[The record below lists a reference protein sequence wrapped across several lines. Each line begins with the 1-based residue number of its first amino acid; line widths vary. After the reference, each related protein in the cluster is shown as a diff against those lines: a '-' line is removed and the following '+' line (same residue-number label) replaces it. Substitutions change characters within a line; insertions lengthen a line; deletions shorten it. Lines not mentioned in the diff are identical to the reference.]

1 VFTYV
6 AGGVAVAGV
15 GAGVTFGLLANSN
28 ASTLRGSVHTSDQA
42 NGYVNNAKTDATVAN
57 ISYGVAAAA
66 AATAI
71 VLFFVEK

>member
-1 VFTYV
+1 
-6 AGGVAVAGV
+6 
-15 GAGVTFGLLANSN
+15 
-28 ASTLRGSVHTSDQA
+28 
-42 NGYVNNAKTDATVAN
+42 VNNAKTDATVAN